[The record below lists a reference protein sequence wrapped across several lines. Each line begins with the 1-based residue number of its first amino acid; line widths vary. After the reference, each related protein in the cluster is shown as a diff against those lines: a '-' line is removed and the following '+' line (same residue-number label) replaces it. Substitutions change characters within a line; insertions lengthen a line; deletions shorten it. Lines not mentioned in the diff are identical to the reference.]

1 MGGGGDTEAHQG
13 GRVAWVS
20 SRRATPAADTIA
32 SKLAG
37 RYVLSDVLDS
47 KDAPLT
53 EIASVGSVMM
63 ELPPVMKQGFERT
76 VLDTVAKL
84 QAASCEILLIV
95 LPCLRRKSSK
105 STWVLR

>member
-76 VLDTVAKL
+76 VLDTVAKI
-84 QAASCEILLIV
+84 ASCLV
-95 LPCLRRKSSK
+95 
-105 STWVLR
+105 